1 MATITAPPSP
11 PANFYS
17 AKSVRGANGI
27 QIDIFGYPIPN
38 SLSLSGLTVPFSFPN
53 SDTLF
58 DVSILTA
65 NHEVIVVGYS
75 LLSAYITSSVTYTA
89 TWYRDR
95 DWAVIF
101 QKSWT
106 LEDPHSYGY
115 EYWETVSVAYWIGW
129 LSENPGVITYPQYK
143 EIQEN
148 GDYHVVISASGG
160 ENFSQT
166 INFAV
171 KGIPAQ
177 TILSNPTETGFD
189 WLVRLSDY
197 FDTSNYIRAGVCNQ
211 PFTNGQSAAPN
222 GIVAFNNATSSNIAT
237 VTGGTITGQ
246 SPGTTYTLYG
256 FAQADNGLYYQ
267 AGSASI
273 TTISTRP
280 SNWTW
285 TTAELNAFNNHGSL
299 TTLTYSRWN
308 AFLDRITE
316 FEVYKYGSALTTFDK
331 MTSSDKT
338 LTAAR
343 FNQARFAIGSMYP
356 TGITNKSSG
365 DPVLGSYF
373 ITMANSLNSIT

>member
-1 MATITAPPSP
+1 MATITAPPAP

-17 AKSVRGANGI
+17 AKSIRGANGV

-38 SLSLSGLTVPFSFPN
+38 SLSTDGLTVPFSFPN
-53 SDTLF
+53 PATLF
-58 DVSILTA
+58 DVSSLTS
-65 NHEVIVVGYS
+65 NHEVIVVGYVS
-75 LLSAYITSSVTYTA
+75 PNQIASAVTYTA
-89 TWYRDR
+89 IWYRNR
-95 DWAVIF
+95 DNEIIF
-101 QKSWT
+101 QKSVNISSPP
-106 LEDPHSYGY
+106 EGY
-115 EYWETVSVAYWIGW
+115 VWATGTSIVFWIGW
-129 LSENPGVITYPQYK
+129 LSENPEVITYPQYK

-177 TILSNPTETGFD
+177 TILSNPTKTGFD
-189 WLVRLSDY
+189 WLVRLSDF

-222 GIVAFNNATSSNIAT
+222 GIVAFNNAPSSNIAT

-256 FAQADNGLYYQ
+256 FAQAANGLYYQ

-316 FEVYKYGSALTTFDK
+316 FEVYKYGSALTTFNK

-343 FNQARFAIGSMYP
+343 FNQARFAIGSMYS